1 MGAGSYLML
10 AAPLGSGVPRRPGGR
25 RREQSGMLAG
35 RRIFYGWWIVVAF
48 VVLNVYWAGTLIYGL
63 TVFFTPVRHA
73 FGWSAA
79 LLAFIFSLTNVLT
92 GVVAPLVGAWFD
104 RSGPR
109 RMLFIASWCSGL
121 GLLALSRTNSLAGFL
136 AAWVLVS
143 IGYGIWAS
151 GTGPAAAAL
160 WFERRRGLAIGV
172 ILGGVSIG
180 GFLVPVW
187 KPIVDAAGWRSAFAI
202 AGVALL
208 VISLPTCTLLRHR
221 PEELGLRPLG
231 RGEPDPEPGSTARS
245 DQSGGPAAS
254 SGLRTALRSRRFWAI
269 AVAACGAQ
277 AGSQGALLLMLP
289 RLKDAGLADATA
301 VAAVTAVNVLGA
313 GGRLGC
319 GWLADS
325 FDPALLAIVS
335 FAMQAAGLLA
345 FALAPQMPPLLLLF
359 VIAFGLG
366 AGNIRV
372 LAVMLLA
379 RDFGPAAIGR
389 IQGVLFLL
397 LQPGLVLG
405 PVIAGAL
412 YDRGYGYAAAF
423 AGLAAVSL
431 AMCLPVAP
439 LLPRPRR
446 LAAEAPATG
455 LGVK

>member
-1 MGAGSYLML
+1 MPTGR
-10 AAPLGSGVPRRPGGR
+10 GV
-25 RREQSGMLAG
+25 
-35 RRIFYGWWIVVAF
+35 FYGWWIVFAF
-48 VVLNVYWAGTLIYGL
+48 VVLNIYWAGTLIYGL

-109 RMLFIASWCSGL
+109 RMLFIASWCGGL
-121 GLLALSRTNSLAGFL
+121 GLVALSRTSSLGGFL
-136 AAWVLVS
+136 AAWILVS

-187 KPIVDAAGWRSAFAI
+187 KPVVDAAGWRTAFAI

-221 PEELGLRPLG
+221 PQELGLRPLG
-231 RGEPDPEPGSTARS
+231 AGEPEADNGPGSRRARRRAGRRAAKP
-245 DQSGGPAAS
+245 DRSG
-254 SGLRTALRSRRFWAI
+254 GLRTALRSRRFWAI
-269 AVAACGAQ
+269 AVAACGVQ
-277 AGSQGALLLMLP
+277 AGNQAALLLMLP
-289 RLKDAGLADATA
+289 RLKDAGLEDSIA
-301 VAAVTAVNVLGA
+301 VAAVTTVNVLGA

-345 FALAPQMPPLLLLF
+345 FALAPASLSLLLLF
-359 VIAFGLG
+359 VLAFGLG

-372 LAVMLLA
+372 LAVMLFA
-379 RDFGPAAIGR
+379 RDFDPAAIGR

-405 PVIAGAL
+405 PVVAGAL
-412 YDRGYGYAAAF
+412 YDHGYGYTAAF
-423 AGLAAVSL
+423 AGLAAVAI
-431 AMCLPVAP
+431 AMCLPMAT
-439 LLPRPRR
+439 LLPRARPWTAESPSTRP
-446 LAAEAPATG
+446 LA
-455 LGVK
+455 

>member
-1 MGAGSYLML
+1 ML
-10 AAPLGSGVPRRPGGR
+10 G
-25 RREQSGMLAG
+25 G
-35 RRIFYGWWIVVAF
+35 RRIFYGWWIVFAF

-121 GLLALSRTNSLAGFL
+121 GLLALSRTNSLGSFL
-136 AAWVLVS
+136 AAWILVS

-160 WFERRRGLAIGV
+160 WFEHRRGLAIGV

-187 KPIVDAAGWRSAFAI
+187 KPIVDAAGWRNAFAI

-208 VISLPTCTLLRHR
+208 AVSLPTCTLLRHR
-221 PEELGLRPLG
+221 PQELGLRPLG
-231 RGEPDPEPGSTARS
+231 GGRPDGDRVSGIAPERPRAA
-245 DQSGGPAAS
+245 GPAMRPPAP

-269 AVAACGAQ
+269 AIAACGAQ
-277 AGSQGALLLMLP
+277 AGSQAALLLMLP

-325 FDPALLAIVS
+325 FDPALLAIAS
-335 FAMQAAGLLA
+335 FAMQAVGLLA
-345 FALAPQMPPLLLLF
+345 FALAPQTTPVLLLF
-359 VIAFGLG
+359 VLTFGLG

-405 PVIAGAL
+405 PVVAGAL
-412 YDRGYGYAAAF
+412 YDHGYGYAAAF

-431 AMCLPVAP
+431 AMCLPIAP

-446 LAAEAPATG
+446 WAAEVAPTGTG
-455 LGVK
+455 L

>member
-1 MGAGSYLML
+1 MPTMTG
-10 AAPLGSGVPRRPGGR
+10 
-25 RREQSGMLAG
+25 
-35 RRIFYGWWIVVAF
+35 RIFYGWWIVFAF

-63 TVFFTPVRHA
+63 TVFFTPVRHT

-121 GLLALSRTNSLAGFL
+121 GLLALSRTNSLTGFL
-136 AAWVLVS
+136 ASWILVS

-160 WFERRRGLAIGV
+160 WFQRRRGLAIGL
-172 ILGGVSIG
+172 ILGGGSIG
-180 GFLVPVW
+180 GFLVPIW
-187 KPIVDAAGWRSAFAI
+187 KPVVDAAGWRTAFAI

-208 VISLPTCTLLRHR
+208 AISLPACTLLRHR
-221 PEELGLRPLG
+221 PEELGLQPLG
-231 RGEPDPEPGSTARS
+231 AGAANAGETDADRPRRRERRARRRAQPAGS
-245 DQSGGPAAS
+245 G
-254 SGLRTALRSRRFWAI
+254 GLRTALHSRRFWVI

-277 AGSQGALLLMLP
+277 AGGQAALLLMLP
-289 RLKDAGLADATA
+289 RLKDAGLEDSI
-301 VAAVTAVNVLGA
+301 AVTAVTIVNVLGA

-325 FDPALLAIVS
+325 FDPVLLAMVS

-345 FALAPQMPPLLLLF
+345 FALAPATLPVLVLF
-359 VIAFGLG
+359 VLAFGLG

-372 LAVMLLA
+372 LAVMLFA
-379 RDFGPAAIGR
+379 RDFDPAAIGR

-412 YDRGYGYAAAF
+412 YDRGFGYAPSFTGMALIA
-423 AGLAAVSL
+423 L
-431 AMCLPVAP
+431 AMCLPMAA
-439 LLPRPRR
+439 LLPRAGRWAGEAASTPP
-446 LAAEAPATG
+446 LA
-455 LGVK
+455 

>member
-1 MGAGSYLML
+1 ML
-10 AAPLGSGVPRRPGGR
+10 AAADRDGVTPLAGGAS
-25 RREQSGMLAG
+25 RREQRGMRGG
-35 RRIFYGWWIVVAF
+35 RGVFYGWWIVFAF

-63 TVFFTPVRHA
+63 TVFFTPVRHT

-109 RMLFIASWCSGL
+109 RMLFIASWCSGI
-121 GLLALSRTNSLAGFL
+121 GLLALSRTNSLTGFL
-136 AAWVLVS
+136 AAWILVS

-160 WFERRRGLAIGV
+160 WFERRRGLAIGL
-172 ILGGVSIG
+172 ILGGGSVG
-180 GFLVPVW
+180 GFLVPIW
-187 KPIVDAAGWRSAFAI
+187 KPVVDAAGWRTAFAI

-208 VISLPTCTLLRHR
+208 AISLPVCLLLRHR

-231 RGEPDPEPGSTARS
+231 AGEQAGVGDPGLRWKRQRRRRVAPTPAGS
-245 DQSGGPAAS
+245 G
-254 SGLRTALRSRRFWAI
+254 GLRTALRSRRFWAI
-269 AVAACGAQ
+269 AIASLGVQ
-277 AGSQGALLLMLP
+277 AGTQATLLLMLP
-289 RLKDAGLADATA
+289 RLKDAGLADSI
-301 VAAVTAVNVLGA
+301 AVTAVTAVTVLGA

-325 FDPALLAIVS
+325 FDPVLLAIAS
-335 FAMQAAGLLA
+335 FALQAAGLLA
-345 FALAPQMPPLLLLF
+345 FALAPASVPLLVVF
-359 VIAFGLG
+359 VLAFGLG

-372 LAVMLLA
+372 LAVMLFA
-379 RDFGPAAIGR
+379 REFDPAALGR

-412 YDRGYGYAAAF
+412 YDRGFGYAPSFTGMAIIA
-423 AGLAAVSL
+423 L
-431 AMCLPVAP
+431 AMCLPMAT
-439 LLPRPRR
+439 LLPGGLRR
-446 LAAEAPATG
+446 AAEAAPTRT
-455 LGVK
+455 VV